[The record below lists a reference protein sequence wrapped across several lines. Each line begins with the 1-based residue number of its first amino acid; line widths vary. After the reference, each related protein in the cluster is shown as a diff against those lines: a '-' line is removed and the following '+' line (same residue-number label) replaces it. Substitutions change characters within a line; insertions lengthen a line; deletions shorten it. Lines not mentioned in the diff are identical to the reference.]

1 MTVSDRTDPTDPTAR
16 ADGGDHADQLDRL
29 QRAADE
35 VVAAVRDADADAEAN
50 VSVTRTRHG
59 LTRFANSFVHQHV
72 GEDTRTVRLTLATDG
87 RTATAS
93 TTDLDPAALRQ
104 LVDRTLTSA
113 RLQPVDPSWP
123 GATPPVEVSGTGNLD
138 PDTADATPD
147 DRARLVKD
155 FVDAGAG
162 LRAAGFV
169 DTATTRTAFASTA
182 GHRVAGASTR
192 ATVDGIHQTASSA
205 GSGHATSFRLREL
218 DAAACGARAADLAR
232 RSETAVDLEPGAYP
246 VVLMPEA
253 VATIV
258 TFLAFYGFN
267 GKAHREGASFVE
279 LGTPQFDPAVT
290 LTADPSDPRAIG
302 LPFDA
307 EGTPRQRYHL
317 VEDGVTRNLA
327 HDRRTARAVGAES
340 TGDALPGGEGF
351 GALPGTVVL
360 RPGTSDPDTMITSVE
375 RGLLVTQFH
384 YCRILD
390 PKSQVVTGLTRNG
403 TFLIEDG
410 QVAGAVGNLR
420 FTQSFLAALG
430 EGQVA
435 AIGGDDRFASG
446 EFGEGMILAPS
457 LQLASWN
464 FTGGAKG

>member
-1 MTVSDRTDPTDPTAR
+1 MSTTT
-16 ADGGDHADQLDRL
+16 DQLQQL
-29 QRAADE
+29 ADDVVRTVGE
-35 VVAAVRDADADAEAN
+35 VSGDAEAN

-72 GEDTRTVRLTLATDG
+72 GEDTRVVRLTLAVDG

-93 TTDLDPAALRQ
+93 TTDTDPTALRQ
-104 LVDRTLTSA
+104 LIERTLVSA
-113 RLQPVDPSWP
+113 KVQPVDSTWP
-123 GATPPVEVSGTGNLD
+123 GATPPAEVTGEGHVD
-138 PDTADATPD
+138 PATVDATPD
-147 DRARLVKD
+147 ERAALVKA
-155 FVDAGAG
+155 FVDADPG

-169 DTATTRTAFASTA
+169 DTDTTDAAFASTA
-182 GHRVAGASTR
+182 GQRVAGSSTR
-192 ATVDGIHQTASSA
+192 ATLDGIHQTDTSA
-205 GSGHATSFRLREL
+205 GSAHATSFRIGEI
-218 DAAACGARAADLAR
+218 DAAAAGARAADLAR
-232 RSETAVDLEPGAYP
+232 RSASAVDVDPGAYP

-253 VATIV
+253 VATLM
-258 TFLAFYGFN
+258 TFIAFYGFN
-267 GKAHREGASFVE
+267 GKAHREGASFAE
-279 LGTPQFDPAVT
+279 LGEQQFDPAVT
-290 LTADPSDPRAIG
+290 ILADPTDPRAIG

-307 EGTPRQRYHL
+307 EGSPRQRYAL

-327 HDRRTARAVGAES
+327 HDRRTARAVDAET

-360 RPGTSDPDTMITSVE
+360 RPGDATADQMIASVE

-390 PKSQVVTGLTRNG
+390 PKTQVVTGLTRNG

-410 QVAGAVGNLR
+410 QVSGAVGNLR

-430 EGQVA
+430 DGQVT
-435 AIGGDDRFASG
+435 AIGGDDRYASG
-446 EFGEGMILAPS
+446 DFGEGMIIAPS

>member
-1 MTVSDRTDPTDPTAR
+1 MVSDIR
-16 ADGGDHADQLDRL
+16 DQL
-29 QRAADE
+29 QRTTDD
-35 VVAAVRDADADAEAN
+35 VVATVTEVADDAEAN

-72 GEDTRTVRLTLATDG
+72 GEDTRTVRLTLAIDG

-104 LVDRTLTSA
+104 LVERTLASA
-113 RLQPVDPSWP
+113 RVQPVDPTWP
-123 GATPPVEVSGTGNLD
+123 GATPPTDVAGAGTLD
-138 PDTADATPD
+138 PVTADAAPD
-147 DRARLVKD
+147 DRAQLVRD
-155 FVDAGAG
+155 FVDAGPG

-169 DTATTRTAFASTA
+169 DTATTETAFASTA
-182 GHRVAGASTR
+182 GQRVAGASTR
-192 ATVDGIHQTASSA
+192 ATLDGIHQTGTSA
-205 GSGHATSFRLREL
+205 GGAHATSYRLRDL

-232 RSETAVDLEPGAYP
+232 RSETAVDLDPGSYP
-246 VVLMPEA
+246 VVLLPEA

-267 GKAHREGASFVE
+267 GKAHREGASFAE
-279 LGTPQFDPAVT
+279 LGTQQFDPSIT
-290 LTADPSDPRAIG
+290 LTADPTDPRAIG

-307 EGTPRQRYHL
+307 EGAPRRRYHL
-317 VEDGVTRNLA
+317 VEAGVTRNLA
-327 HDRRTARAVGAES
+327 HDRRTARAVGAET
-340 TGDALPGGEGF
+340 TGDALPGGEGT
-351 GALPGTVVL
+351 GAFPTTILLAPGDTDV
-360 RPGTSDPDTMITSVE
+360 DTMIASVG

-410 QVAGAVGNLR
+410 EVSGAVGNLR
-420 FTQSFLAALG
+420 FTQSFVDALG
-430 EGQVA
+430 EGRVQ

-446 EFGEGMILAPS
+446 EFGDGMIVAPS

-464 FTGGAKG
+464 FTGGARG

>member
-1 MTVSDRTDPTDPTAR
+1 LTVSDLL
-16 ADGGDHADQLDRL
+16 DQL
-29 QRAADE
+29 QRTADE
-35 VVAAVRDADADAEAN
+35 VVTTVGDVAADAEAN

-72 GEDTRTVRLTLATDG
+72 GEDTRTVRLTLAVDG

-93 TTDLDPAALRQ
+93 TTDLDPEALRQ
-104 LVDRTLTSA
+104 LVERTLTSA
-113 RLQPVDPSWP
+113 KLQPVDPTWP
-123 GATPPVEVSGTGNLD
+123 GATPPVEVSGAGNLD
-138 PDTADATPD
+138 PDTAEASPD

-155 FVDAGAG
+155 FVDAGPG

-169 DTATTRTAFASTA
+169 DTATTETAFASTA
-182 GHRVAGASTR
+182 GQRVAGATTR
-192 ATVDGIHQTASSA
+192 STVDGIHQTATSA
-205 GSGHATSFRLREL
+205 GSAHATSFRLRDL
-218 DAAACGARAADLAR
+218 DAAACGTRAAELAR

-253 VATIV
+253 VATLV

-279 LGTPQFDPAVT
+279 LGTSQLDPSIT
-290 LTADPSDPRAIG
+290 LTADPTDPRAIG

-307 EGTPRQRYHL
+307 EGSPRRRYHL
-317 VEDGVTRNLA
+317 IEEGVTRNLS
-327 HDRRTARAVGAES
+327 HDRRTAKAVGAET

-360 RPGTSDPDTMITSVE
+360 RPGTSHPDAMIASVE

-410 QVAGAVGNLR
+410 EVAGAVGNLR

-430 EGQVA
+430 EGQVV